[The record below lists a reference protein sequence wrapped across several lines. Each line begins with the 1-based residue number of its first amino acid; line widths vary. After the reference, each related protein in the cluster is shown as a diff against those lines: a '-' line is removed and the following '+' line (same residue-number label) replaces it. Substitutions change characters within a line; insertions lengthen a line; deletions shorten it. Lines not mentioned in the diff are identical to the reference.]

1 MDPCVTSCGLTLKVR
16 AVPELAVPSAV
27 ETGLSE
33 SMMRGVSGQGRGG
46 QVWSTLVSA
55 FHCLSGPS
63 IRAESMSGG
72 VLRPVVVG
80 P

>member
-46 QVWSTLVSA
+46 EGKFGPHWFLPSTA
-55 FHCLSGPS
+55 
-63 IRAESMSGG
+63 
-72 VLRPVVVG
+72 
-80 P
+80 